1 MIIVLL
7 GPPGAGKGTQADRLS
22 ARLAIPKIATGDVLR
37 AALRD
42 GTKRGLEAKAYM
54 DRGDLVPDSVI
65 LGILQDVMT
74 SPATV
79 KGAIL
84 DGAVRTVPQA
94 EGLGKMLKEIGRKV
108 DKVLLFDVVDDELVK
123 RLSTRTVCEDCQTP
137 YMGRELGS
145 SCEKCGGRLVRR
157 KDDEPE
163 AVRNRL
169 EVYRRQTAPVI
180 NWYRDQKKDVLR
192 IDADAPVDTV
202 TSRAVEALG
211 VAGRGKGEAGSGK
224 GEGGRGKREAGRD
237 TD

>member
-7 GPPGAGKGTQADRLS
+7 GPPGAGKGTQADKLA
-22 ARLAIPKIATGDVLR
+22 ARLGIPKIATGDVLR
-37 AALRD
+37 AAVRD

-74 SPATV
+74 SPAT
-79 KGAIL
+79 KRGAIL

-94 EGLGKMLKEIGRKV
+94 EGLEGTLGEIGKKV
-108 DKVLLFDVVDDELVK
+108 DKVLLFDVDDDELVK
-123 RLSTRTVCEDCQTP
+123 RLSTRTVCEGCQTP
-137 YMGRELGS
+137 YMGRDPGAT
-145 SCEKCGGRLVRR
+145 CEKCGGRLVRR

-180 NWYRDQKKDVLR
+180 DWYRRRKQPVLK
-192 IDADAPVDTV
+192 IDADAPVDEV
-202 TSRAVEALG
+202 TSRALEALG
-211 VAGRGKGEAGSGK
+211 STGSGK
-224 GEGGRGKREAGRD
+224 REGGSGK
-237 TD
+237 